1 MPRGLR
7 SHRWWI
13 LSNKRLQ
20 TAEAFIEAE
29 KRGSR
34 NLAGKPERS
43 VASSFYYASNEQK
56 NMFARELE
64 ECCDT
69 HKKLTENV
77 SYVFGIGG
85 VYSVQYS
92 VNTSISPS

>member
-1 MPRGLR
+1 MQRGLR
-7 SHRWWI
+7 SHRWWR

-20 TAEAFIEAE
+20 TAEAFVGAE

-56 NMFARELE
+56 ICLHEDLESAAILIRNLRKMFLM
-64 ECCDT
+64 
-69 HKKLTENV
+69 
-77 SYVFGIGG
+77 VF
-85 VYSVQYS
+85 VLKVF
-92 VNTSISPS
+92 TPSSTA

>member
-1 MPRGLR
+1 
-7 SHRWWI
+7 
-13 LSNKRLQ
+13 
-20 TAEAFIEAE
+20 
-29 KRGSR
+29 
-34 NLAGKPERS
+34 
-43 VASSFYYASNEQK
+43 
-56 NMFARELE
+56 MFARELE

-92 VNTSISPS
+92 VNTSISPSWLYLYRTFFRLCICI

>member
-1 MPRGLR
+1 
-7 SHRWWI
+7 
-13 LSNKRLQ
+13 
-20 TAEAFIEAE
+20 
-29 KRGSR
+29 
-34 NLAGKPERS
+34 
-43 VASSFYYASNEQK
+43 
-56 NMFARELE
+56 MFARELE

-77 SYVFGIGG
+77 PDGFRIEG